1 MVLIIGGSLGAWLAT
16 RSTASTT
23 SDRLVAVSK
32 TTLSQSLSTTGTI
45 EPASTST
52 LAFGAQGEVTAV
64 KVTVGQH
71 VTGGQVLATM
81 SSPSLQAQVDEAEA
95 TLAQDQARLS
105 GDQASGASSAQVA
118 ADQASVSADQSQL
131 DSANSALSGTT
142 MVAPAS
148 GIVTAVGYTTGQ
160 QLAGAGGGG
169 GGSGGGSGGGGGGD
183 SGGGGSSGS
192 PGQSITVVSSNDVV
206 DASVDASVVSE
217 IKTGDQAG
225 IIPEGGGAPV
235 NGTVGSIGLVA
246 NTSSGV
252 ATFPVVIDVTGTPPG
267 LYAGASASVSIVYK
281 QVQNALVVPT
291 AAINP
296 GPGGQST
303 VQVMTNGQQVTRNVT
318 TGLTTGGLTQV
329 TSGLSAGDT
338 VVVNIVT
345 ISPGVSGNQG
355 PPKGRVFVG
364 PGGGVQFNQ
373 GPG

>member
-1 MVLIIGGSLGAWLAT
+1 
-16 RSTASTT
+16 
-23 SDRLVAVSK
+23 
-32 TTLSQSLSTTGTI
+32 
-45 EPASTST
+45 
-52 LAFGAQGEVTAV
+52 
-64 KVTVGQH
+64 
-71 VTGGQVLATM
+71 
-81 SSPSLQAQVDEAEA
+81 
-95 TLAQDQARLS
+95 
-105 GDQASGASSAQVA
+105 
-118 ADQASVSADQSQL
+118 
-131 DSANSALSGTT
+131 
-142 MVAPAS
+142 
-148 GIVTAVGYTTGQ
+148 
-160 QLAGAGGGG
+160 
-169 GGSGGGSGGGGGGD
+169 
-183 SGGGGSSGS
+183 
-192 PGQSITVVSSNDVV
+192 
-206 DASVDASVVSE
+206 
-217 IKTGDQAG
+217 
-225 IIPEGGGAPV
+225 
-235 NGTVGSIGLVA
+235 
-246 NTSSGV
+246 
-252 ATFPVVIDVTGTPPG
+252 VVIDVTGTPPG